1 MAFVRRNRLWLV
13 LVLGLVLVLTV
24 CVDDCDAAKK
34 KKTKKKTKKVET
46 PVKSGDD
53 EDDDDSSEK
62 KPEDKRKIKADGKTN
77 WNKMTKADWDRL
89 EQEAEG
95 PGEPWKPP
103 EAPNV
108 DFDPQNPMEYVQASK
123 KGKPAM
129 MFATLDKMKDP
140 KDGKMR
146 DRDKPET
153 EEIAFK
159 HKSLMQSGHLD
170 ATPYVIDPNKI
181 LWTVQDGSKGFEVKN
196 FLMRQPEVVEF
207 DWDQQKET
215 KATWVDPDAEL

>member
-1 MAFVRRNRLWLV
+1 LLWLG
-13 LVLGLVLVLTV
+13 LVLGLVLLLTV
-24 CVDDCDAAKK
+24 CVEDCDAAKK
-34 KKTKKKTKKVET
+34 KKTKKKAKKAET
-46 PVKSGDD
+46 PAKS
-53 EDDDDSSEK
+53 DDDDDDASEK
-62 KPEDKRKIKADGKTN
+62 SDDKRKIKSDGKTD
-77 WNKMTKADWDRL
+77 WKKMTKADWDRL

-103 EAPNV
+103 EAPNI
-108 DFDPQNPMEYVQASK
+108 DFDPKNPMEYVQASK

-129 MFATLDKMKDP
+129 MFATLNQIKDP

-207 DWDQQKET
+207 DWDQQKAH
-215 KATWVDPDAEL
+215 KDTWVDPDAEL